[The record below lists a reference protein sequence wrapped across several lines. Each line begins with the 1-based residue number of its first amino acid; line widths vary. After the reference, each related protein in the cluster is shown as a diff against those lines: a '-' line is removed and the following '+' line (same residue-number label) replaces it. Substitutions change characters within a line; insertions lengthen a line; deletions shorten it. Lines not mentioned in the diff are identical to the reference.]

1 MCAIIG
7 FCWLLPLT
15 RLDSKFYRLR
25 LLPLLPSICCNYR
38 SLLVYSV
45 STLPL
50 LLLEPASPF
59 GAPTTWAAL
68 FLRHSSLSYPPSPSP
83 PLQLLLSPLPA
94 SVIHLSSTR
103 YESPWNCLLCL
114 LLLQKP
120 QGCAR
125 MSLVPYWAPIL
136 WEGMALGDFGHF
148 SYITDYYVFH
158 LWKKLTISMTLCLK
172 FHYLLGLYFF
182 FILIFA

>member
-136 WEGMALGDFGHF
+136 WKGMALGDFGHF
-148 SYITDYYVFH
+148 S
-158 LWKKLTISMTLCLK
+158 L
-172 FHYLLGLYFF
+172 
-182 FILIFA
+182 